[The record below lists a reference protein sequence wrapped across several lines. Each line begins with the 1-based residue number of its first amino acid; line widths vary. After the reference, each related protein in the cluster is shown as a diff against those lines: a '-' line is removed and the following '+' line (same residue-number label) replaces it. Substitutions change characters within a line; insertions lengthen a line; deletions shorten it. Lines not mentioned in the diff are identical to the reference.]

1 MIYETERALWH
12 HLIGAG
18 STGPRHWIDSHI
30 LERMAALAP
39 AELMLGW
46 GFCPERSRVFS
57 IWNHAVKTF
66 RNLAPHR
73 FP

>member
-1 MIYETERALWH
+1 MKTETYTQLEEHFDIIMID
-12 HLIGAG
+12 AG

-57 IWNHAVKTF
+57 IWNHAVKTV
-66 RNLAPHR
+66 
-73 FP
+73 